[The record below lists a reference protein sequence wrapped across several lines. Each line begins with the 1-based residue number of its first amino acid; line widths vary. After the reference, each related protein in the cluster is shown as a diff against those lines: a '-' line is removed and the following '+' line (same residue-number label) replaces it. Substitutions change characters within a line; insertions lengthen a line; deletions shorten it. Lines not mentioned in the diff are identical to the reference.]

1 MTDELLAQQ
10 QRTERREDGQVKS
23 YNRGNGPEGEL
34 IMWWAMT
41 DPWGYGGYG
50 RFHLIIWIILG
61 IAFVAGIV
69 WRLRS
74 GSS

>member
-1 MTDELLAQQ
+1 
-10 QRTERREDGQVKS
+10 
-23 YNRGNGPEGEL
+23 
-34 IMWWAMT
+34 MWGAM

-50 RFHLIIWIILG
+50 PFHTVIWIILG

-74 GSS
+74 DS

>member
-1 MTDELLAQQ
+1 MNCWHNNAPRAEL
-10 QRTERREDGQVKS
+10 RWTGKS
-23 YNRGNGPEGEL
+23 YNRGNAPEGEL

-50 RFHLIIWIILG
+50 PFHLIIWIILG

>member
-1 MTDELLAQQ
+1 
-10 QRTERREDGQVKS
+10 
-23 YNRGNGPEGEL
+23 
-34 IMWWAMT
+34 MWWAMT
-41 DPWGYGGYG
+41 DPWGYGGYEP
-50 RFHLIIWIILG
+50 FHMVIWIILG